1 MAYRRIP
8 RQGLHIP
15 QRAFVR
21 TSHEG
26 FLDSPVLVAKENLQV
41 VDRLSV
47 ALKTEVPWF
56 DDPRVDRTHRYLVD
70 LLPGDGEEVS
80 LAAPLGVFHLPAGGG
95 ETDGLQPGVVG
106 GLYLPELRYLP
117 LEEVGLRDRR
127 RQGGIAPFDPGRDD
141 REEGPILPCQDSV
154 ETDSF
159 LLGAEEGRQSPSG
172 VHSFDDGLAKA
183 LKGEKGNRGE
193 RGPTAVG
200 EEERFRHGVTPVRR
214 CAA

>member
-1 MAYRRIP
+1 M
-8 RQGLHIP
+8 
-15 QRAFVR
+15 
-21 TSHEG
+21 
-26 FLDSPVLVAKENLQV
+26 LVAEENLQV

-47 ALKTEVPWF
+47 TLKTEVPWF

-159 LLGAEEGRQSPSG
+159 LLRTEECHQSPSG
-172 VHSFDDGLAKA
+172 IDSFDDGLAKT
-183 LKGEKGNRGE
+183 LKGEEGDRGE
-193 RGPTAVG
+193 RGPAAVG
-200 EEERFRHGVTPVRR
+200 KEERFRHGVTPVRR